1 MNTVYQ
7 AAEIN
12 KYYVFF
18 ALILLLSNSLVKFF
32 FDDLKQDRTRKLVL
46 TTSVIVNVIFWSF
59 GLNIWKLIF
68 VTFASFG
75 FFDFF
80 GRHLE
85 IAYMRL
91 IVVLMYYTN
100 ALYNIIKKFIVSL
113 IAKVKS
119 KLKRK

>member
-1 MNTVYQ
+1 MNTIYQ

-32 FDDLKQDRTRKLVL
+32 LDDLRQDRTRKLVFV
-46 TTSVIVNVIFWSF
+46 TSVIVNVIFWFF
-59 GLNIWKLIF
+59 GLNVWKLIYT
-68 VTFASFG
+68 TFAVFG

-80 GRHLE
+80 GRQLE

-100 ALYNIIKKFIVSL
+100 ALYNIIKNFIVSL
-113 IAKVKS
+113 IAKIKS
-119 KLKRK
+119 KLKSK

>member
-1 MNTVYQ
+1 MNTIYQ

-32 FDDLKQDRTRKLVL
+32 FDDLRQDRTRQLVFV
-46 TTSVIVNVIFWSF
+46 TSVIVNNIFWLF
-59 GLNIWKLIF
+59 GLNLWKLIF
-68 VTFASFG
+68 VTFAVFG

-80 GRHLE
+80 GRQLE

-91 IVVLMYYTN
+91 IMVLMYYTN
-100 ALYNIIKKFIVSL
+100 ALYNIIKNFIVSL
-113 IAKVKS
+113 IAKIKS
-119 KLKRK
+119 KLKS

>member
-1 MNTVYQ
+1 MNTIYQ

-32 FDDLKQDRTRKLVL
+32 FDDLRQDRTRKLVFV
-46 TTSVIVNVIFWSF
+46 TSVIVNIIFWFF
-59 GLNIWKLIF
+59 GLNVWKLIYT
-68 VTFASFG
+68 TFAIFG

-80 GRHLE
+80 GRWLE

-91 IVVLMYYTN
+91 IVVVMYYINT
-100 ALYNIIKKFIVSL
+100 LYNTVKNFFKSL
-113 IAKVKS
+113 IDKIKT
-119 KLKRK
+119 K

>member
-1 MNTVYQ
+1 MNTIYQ

-32 FDDLKQDRTRKLVL
+32 FDDLRQDRTRQLVFV
-46 TTSVIVNVIFWSF
+46 TSVIVNNIFWLF
-59 GLNIWKLIF
+59 GLSLWKLIF
-68 VTFASFG
+68 ITFAVFG

-80 GRHLE
+80 GRRLE

-100 ALYNIIKKFIVSL
+100 ALYNIIKNFIVSL
-113 IAKVKS
+113 IAKIKS
-119 KLKRK
+119 KLKSK

>member
-1 MNTVYQ
+1 MDTIYQ

-32 FDDLKQDRTRKLVL
+32 FDDLRQDRTRQLVFV
-46 TTSVIVNVIFWSF
+46 TSVIVNNIFWLF
-59 GLNIWKLIF
+59 GLNLWKLIF
-68 VTFASFG
+68 VTFAVFG

-80 GRHLE
+80 GRQLE

-91 IVVLMYYTN
+91 IMVLMYYTN
-100 ALYNIIKKFIVSL
+100 ALYNIIKNFIVSL
-113 IAKVKS
+113 IAKIKS
-119 KLKRK
+119 KLKS

>member
-1 MNTVYQ
+1 MNTIYQ

-32 FDDLKQDRTRKLVL
+32 FDDLRQNRTRELVFV
-46 TTSVIVNVIFWSF
+46 TSVIVNNIFWLF
-59 GLNIWKLIF
+59 GLSLWKLIF
-68 VTFASFG
+68 VSFAVFG

-80 GRHLE
+80 GRQLE

-91 IVVLMYYTN
+91 IVVLIYYTN
-100 ALYNIIKKFIVSL
+100 ALYNIIKKFILSL
-113 IAKVKS
+113 IAKIKS
-119 KLKRK
+119 KLKS

>member
-1 MNTVYQ
+1 MNTIYQ

-32 FDDLKQDRTRKLVL
+32 LDDLRQDRTRQLVFV
-46 TTSVIVNVIFWSF
+46 TSVIVNIIFWFF
-59 GLNIWKLIF
+59 GLNVWKLIYT
-68 VTFASFG
+68 TFAVFG

-80 GRHLE
+80 GRQLE

-91 IVVLMYYTN
+91 IVVVMYYIN
-100 ALYNIIKKFIVSL
+100 ALYNTIKNFFKSL
-113 IAKVKS
+113 IDKIKT
-119 KLKRK
+119 K

>member
-1 MNTVYQ
+1 MNTIYQ

-32 FDDLKQDRTRKLVL
+32 FDDLRQDRTRQLVFV
-46 TTSVIVNVIFWSF
+46 TSVIVNNIFWLF
-59 GLNIWKLIF
+59 GLNLWKLIF
-68 VTFASFG
+68 VTFAVFG

-80 GRHLE
+80 GRQLE

-91 IVVLMYYTN
+91 IMVLMYYIN
-100 ALYNIIKKFIVSL
+100 VLYNIIKNFIVSL
-113 IAKVKS
+113 IAKIKS
-119 KLKRK
+119 KLKS

>member
-1 MNTVYQ
+1 MNTIYQ

-32 FDDLKQDRTRKLVL
+32 FDDLRQDRTRQLVFV
-46 TTSVIVNVIFWSF
+46 TSVIVNVIFWFF
-59 GLNIWKLIF
+59 GLNVWKLIF
-68 VTFASFG
+68 VTFAVFG

-80 GRHLE
+80 GRQLE

-91 IVVLMYYTN
+91 IMVLMYYTN
-100 ALYNIIKKFIVSL
+100 ALYNIIKNFIVSL
-113 IAKVKS
+113 IAKIKS
-119 KLKRK
+119 KLKSK

>member
-1 MNTVYQ
+1 MNTIYQ

-32 FDDLKQDRTRKLVL
+32 FDDLQENRTHKLVL
-46 TTSVIVNVIFWSF
+46 VTSVLINLVFWTF
-59 GLNIWKLIF
+59 GLGFWKMILI
-68 VTFASFG
+68 TFATFG

-80 GRHLE
+80 GRWLE

-100 ALYNIIKKFIVSL
+100 ALYNIIKNFIVSL
-113 IAKVKS
+113 IAKIKS
-119 KLKRK
+119 KLKS

>member
-1 MNTVYQ
+1 MNTIYQ

-32 FDDLKQDRTRKLVL
+32 FDDLRQDRTRQLVFV
-46 TTSVIVNVIFWSF
+46 TSVIVNNIFWLF
-59 GLNIWKLIF
+59 GLNLWKLIF
-68 VTFASFG
+68 VTFAVFG

-80 GRHLE
+80 GRQLE

-91 IVVLMYYTN
+91 IMVLMYYTN
-100 ALYNIIKKFIVSL
+100 ALYNIIKKFVVSL
-113 IAKVKS
+113 IAKIKS
-119 KLKRK
+119 KLKS

>member
-1 MNTVYQ
+1 MNTIYQ

-32 FDDLKQDRTRKLVL
+32 FDDLTQDRTRKLVFV
-46 TTSVIVNVIFWSF
+46 TSVIINVIFWFF
-59 GLNIWKLIF
+59 GLNAWKLIF
-68 VTFASFG
+68 VTFAVFG

-80 GRHLE
+80 GRQLE

-91 IVVLMYYTN
+91 IVVLMYYAN
-100 ALYNIIKKFIVSL
+100 ALYSVIKNFIVSL
-113 IAKVKS
+113 IAKIKS
-119 KLKRK
+119 KLKSK

>member
-1 MNTVYQ
+1 MNTIYQ

-32 FDDLKQDRTRKLVL
+32 FDDLRQDRTRQLVFV
-46 TTSVIVNVIFWSF
+46 TSVIVNVIFWFF
-59 GLNIWKLIF
+59 GLNVWKLIF
-68 VTFASFG
+68 VTFAVFG

-80 GRHLE
+80 GRQLE

-91 IVVLMYYTN
+91 IMVLMYYTN
-100 ALYNIIKKFIVSL
+100 ALYNIIKNFIVSL
-113 IAKVKS
+113 IAKIKS
-119 KLKRK
+119 KLKS

>member
-1 MNTVYQ
+1 MNTIYQ

-32 FDDLKQDRTRKLVL
+32 FDDLRQDRTRQLVFV
-46 TTSVIVNVIFWSF
+46 TSVIVNNIFWLF
-59 GLNIWKLIF
+59 GLNLWKLIF
-68 VTFASFG
+68 VTFAVFG

-80 GRHLE
+80 GRQLE

-91 IVVLMYYTN
+91 IVVVMYYINT
-100 ALYNIIKKFIVSL
+100 LYNTVKNFFKSL
-113 IAKVKS
+113 IDKIKT
-119 KLKRK
+119 K